1 MSTIT
6 AILEAD
12 EDGTLHLPIPAEL
25 MGTKLSVTAT
35 IIPITN
41 EKQESTRDAAAAA
54 LRYLSEAGTFG
65 GITDPVAWQREIRK
79 DRPLPGR
86 E

>member
-25 MGTKLSVTAT
+25 KGTKLSVTAT
-35 IIPITN
+35 IIPIN

-54 LRYLSEAGTFG
+54 LRYLSEAGTFA